1 MKACTSGFDIT
12 TAVMLNEIRH
22 LAVIRKHDF
31 TVSALTVL
39 LTAPS
44 VPLICFYVLPFIIF
58 LKMCGPD
65 SLLLQ
70 QL

>member
-1 MKACTSGFDIT
+1 MK
-12 TAVMLNEIRH
+12 IRH

-31 TVSALTVL
+31 TVSALTGL

-44 VPLICFYVLPFIIF
+44 VPLICVYALPFIIF

-70 QL
+70 QQL